1 MKATA
6 ADTIGDDTTGTA
18 ALEASGDAP
27 MKDVQPQASSDADET
42 VAVTGENKGT
52 IMTPKKAESTPEQ
65 QAKAPSETGIVKA
78 KPRFHVNDNS
88 KIEIIVTSH
97 EFETSMATNDFSAQ
111 STEASVSGG
120 FGGFGASVSAGYASS
135 ESSTFKQTN
144 NKYEKTMIAK
154 YLVRYTSLQSFVT
167 ALICR

>member
-1 MKATA
+1 MAVVGS
-6 ADTIGDDTTGTA
+6 DSTTGPLPETQE
-18 ALEASGDAP
+18 LVSEGPPTD
-27 MKDVQPQASSDADET
+27 DV
-42 VAVTGENKGT
+42 K
-52 IMTPKKAESTPEQ
+52 I
-65 QAKAPSETGIVKA
+65 

-135 ESSTFKQTN
+135 ESSTSKQTS
-144 NKYEKTMIAK
+144 NKYQKTMVGK
-154 YLVRYTSLQSFVT
+154 YLVRRASV
-167 ALICR
+167 